1 MEFILVITRWL
12 FIAHQQLCMMVSH
25 DFPDHFSSP
34 FLSNLH
40 VTIQSCFLM
49 DKNLQKIF
57 QKWL

>member
-1 MEFILVITRWL
+1 
-12 FIAHQQLCMMVSH
+12 MVVSR

-34 FLSNLH
+34 FSSYLH

-57 QKWL
+57 QKWFKGVIFED